1 MPFFDKVTDRHRRD
15 RLHKPLC
22 SSLHLSR
29 MVAVDEHFR
38 REPARK
44 RELPRLGLCRLQTQ
58 IGGERRIYDNAMR
71 LKIFILAAR

>member
-1 MPFFDKVTDRHRRD
+1 
-15 RLHKPLC
+15 
-22 SSLHLSR
+22 

-44 RELPRLGLCRLQTQ
+44 RELPRLGLGRLQTQ
-58 IGGERRIYDNAMR
+58 IGRERRINDNALR

>member
-1 MPFFDKVTDRHRRD
+1 
-15 RLHKPLC
+15 
-22 SSLHLSR
+22 
-29 MVAVDEHFR
+29 MVAVDEHFC

-58 IGGERRIYDNAMR
+58 IGGERRIYDNALR